1 MTCAAADTSSHLVEL
16 LGLVKSSPGGSK
28 VRLEALTLLA
38 TVPAAQLHGAAA
50 AESAADA
57 LVDVLRSSDVTAECT
72 LALTALVNLSAEPT
86 FETALATHATDLAL
100 ALVPIVSLR
109 LQDSSRA
116 DVRRLASTLLANL
129 STLEAHTDA
138 LCGGSDEQLAAA
150 PAAAPQRLRRLLNLC
165 IAMPNDPSLEYIAVT
180 LQNCSRR
187 ASVRALLVAD
197 NDAALL
203 SALAATVAQG
213 TAVRRRGVAHV
224 LRNMFV
230 DELSRKRLIGLAR
243 PVAPLLAAAKTE
255 QDASAL
261 SAIVDV
267 AYMLALVEA
276 AHPTLRELHAVDEL
290 RAIFDERPTELDPT
304 TAERASFVIREL
316 TKPKFIIAPDAYQ
329 VGAAEA
335 AAATTTAPTQGP
347 AAPLAPALLPIVR
360 PSNDMDVLD

>member
-1 MTCAAADTSSHLVEL
+1 MTSSSSTDTSTSPHLVEL
-16 LGLVKSSPGGSK
+16 LGLVKSSPIGSK

-38 TVPAAQLHGAAA
+38 TVPVTQLSSA
-50 AESAADA
+50 AADA

-72 LALTALVNLSAEPT
+72 LALTSLINLSAEPT
-86 FETALATHATDLAL
+86 FETALATHANDLAL
-100 ALVPIVSLR
+100 ALVPLVSQR
-109 LQDSSRA
+109 LQDSSRV

-138 LCGGSDEQLAAA
+138 LCGAADEQS
-150 PAAAPQRLRRLLNLC
+150 AAPQRLRRLLNLC
-165 IAMPNDPSLEYIAVT
+165 IAMPNDASLEYIAVT

-230 DELSRKRLIGLAR
+230 DELSRKRLIGLSR
-243 PVAPLLAAAKTE
+243 PVAPLLAALKTE

-261 SAIVDV
+261 SAMVDV

-335 AAATTTAPTQGP
+335 AATSAAPAQGP